1 MILSFIDLKAEDI
14 ELKPLTQDLNTCSD
28 EKIQDSVIA
37 PADTPETGEVTD
49 DVLRSSDS
57 SSGPRDLFELKY
69 LSIREKVEKAR
80 FERELLARSV

>member
-14 ELKPLTQDLNTCSD
+14 ELKPLTQDLNTCAD

-37 PADTPETGEVTD
+37 RADTPETGEVTD
-49 DVLRSSDS
+49 EVHRSSDR